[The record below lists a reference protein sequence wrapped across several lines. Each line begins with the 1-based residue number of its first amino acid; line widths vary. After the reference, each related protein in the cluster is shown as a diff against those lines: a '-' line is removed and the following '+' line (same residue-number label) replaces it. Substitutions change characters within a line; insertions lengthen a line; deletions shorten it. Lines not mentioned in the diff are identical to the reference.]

1 MIIASMD
8 VESSMELIEM
18 LETYGHDIS
27 QVLNALANTR
37 RMELITAL
45 LAEKNTF
52 KELQDS
58 TNLGKTALAHH
69 LDVLVE
75 AGLILRIERGHYELS
90 TDTRDFLK
98 AIGRT
103 YDHSRRKK
111 EREVAKRADYIQ
123 KIHTKEITIMEDI
136 EVAIVKLEPMRVASA
151 QATGESPETAAWKKM
166 RAWAEPRGLLEDLET
181 HPVFGFNNPDPQ
193 PGEKEYGYEFWIKVG
208 PEEEPEEESGG
219 DIQMKEF
226 SGGLY
231 AVTTC
236 NLQEELESEFFKE
249 NGFLSSWKKLTDWVK
264 SSSYSMDCN
273 NQCLEKAHDPDASV
287 DELILDLYCP
297 IKK

>member
-1 MIIASMD
+1 MIIESMD
-8 VESSMELIEM
+8 VGNSMNLIEI
-18 LETYGHDIS
+18 LQTHGHDIS
-27 QVLNALANTR
+27 RILNALGNTR

-45 LAEKNTF
+45 LTEKNTF

-75 AGLILRIERGHYELS
+75 AGLILRIERGHYQLS
-90 TDTRDFLK
+90 TDAGDFLR
-98 AIGRT
+98 AIGMA
-103 YDHSRRKK
+103 YAHSKRKK
-111 EREVAKRADYIQ
+111 ERVVEKRADYIQ
-123 KIHTKEITIMEDI
+123 KIHTKEITKMKDI
-136 EVAIVKLEPMRVASA
+136 EVTIVELGPMRVASA
-151 QATGESPETAAWKKM
+151 QAIGESPENAAWDKM

-193 PGEKEYGYEFWIKVG
+193 PGTKEYGYEFWMKVG
-208 PEEEPEEESGG
+208 PQEEPEG
-219 DIQMKEF
+219 DIQMKEVP
-226 SGGLY
+226 GGLF

-236 NLQEELESEFFKE
+236 NLKEELESEFFKE
-249 NGFLSSWKKLTDWVK
+249 SGYLLSWKKLVDWVE
-264 SSSYSMDCN
+264 SSSYSMDCDI
-273 NQCLEKAHDPDASV
+273 QCLEKAHDPDASV